1 MSPVHRDGPEHSG
14 ELRTKDGRV
23 VKLRLPAGFRREG
36 DIEAVTEA
44 KPKPPQA
51 DDPRSSA
58 QRAVP
63 PYDGGS

>member
-1 MSPVHRDGPEHSG
+1 MSPVHRDGPERSD
-14 ELRTKDGRV
+14 ELRTSDGRV

-36 DIEAVTEA
+36 DIEAVTETP
-44 KPKPPQA
+44 PKQPQA

-63 PYDGGS
+63 PYGGGV